1 MTRNTPKPDDRTDN
15 VEKIQDTVKN
25 TIANMEAAEETMAF
39 TDGRELEALKEKNAR
54 RKESINGLREEI
66 VDEAT
71 DRKNGYSKK

>member
-1 MTRNTPKPDDRTDN
+1 MTRNTPKPDDRSDN
-15 VEKIQDTVKN
+15 VEKIQNTVKN

-66 VDEAT
+66 IDEAT

>member
-1 MTRNTPKPDDRTDN
+1 MPRNTPKPDDRSDN

-39 TDGRELEALKEKNAR
+39 SDGRELEALKRKNER
-54 RKESINGLREEI
+54 RKESIDGLRKEI

-71 DRKNGYSKK
+71 NRKNGYS

>member
-66 VDEAT
+66 IDEAT

>member
-1 MTRNTPKPDDRTDN
+1 MTRNTPKPDNRTDN

>member
-1 MTRNTPKPDDRTDN
+1 MPRNTPKPDDRSDN

-66 VDEAT
+66 IDEAT
-71 DRKNGYSKK
+71 DRKNGYSRK

>member
-39 TDGRELEALKEKNAR
+39 TDGRELEALKRKNER
-54 RKESINGLREEI
+54 RKESIDGLRKEI

-71 DRKNGYSKK
+71 NRKNGYS

>member
-1 MTRNTPKPDDRTDN
+1 MPRNTPKPDDRSDN

-54 RKESINGLREEI
+54 RKESIKGLREEI
-66 VDEAT
+66 IDEAT
-71 DRKNGYSKK
+71 DRKNGNL